1 MTKQEAIREAC
12 SIVSLAYRSMGDYS
26 TASDGFCEEC
36 EANQSPLSNYSN
48 QGFAL
53 QYVREA
59 VLLKLE
65 LDGYSVDNRFDPN
78 TGQEL

>member
-12 SIVSLAYRSMGDYS
+12 SIVSLAYRSVGDYS
-26 TASDGFCEEC
+26 TASDGFCDEC

-65 LDGYSVDNRFDPN
+65 LDGYNVHEAFDKD
-78 TGQEL
+78 TGIEL

>member
-12 SIVSLAYRSMGDYS
+12 SIVSLAYRSVGDYS
-26 TASDGFCEEC
+26 TASDGFCDEC
-36 EANQSPLSNYSN
+36 EGRVGADGNYSN

-59 VLLKLE
+59 VLQKLHRDGHTVHAAFDKDTGIE
-65 LDGYSVDNRFDPN
+65 L
-78 TGQEL
+78 

>member
-1 MTKQEAIREAC
+1 MDKQEAIREAC
-12 SIVSLAYRSMGDYS
+12 SIVSLAYRSVGDYS
-26 TASDGFCEEC
+26 AASDGFCDEC
-36 EANQSPLSNYSN
+36 EVKQSPLSNYSN

-65 LDGYSVDNRFDPN
+65 LDGYNVDGRFNPD
-78 TGQEL
+78 TGIEL